1 MIETVGLLLGVI
13 GVVFAFETPRRRFV
27 RLLGFNNVPANVT
40 LVLQPNRIGDSCGGG
55 FDAGESDPN
64 TLAVAPKDIVDKK
77 EHLSEI
83 EFDEYFNSFIGHTVN
98 WEGRVGTVSLKK
110 GGEAVS
116 IQMIFCDKKLR
127 GFLDIKLKDYPN
139 VKLFK
144 SGDSAIVSGK
154 IHSPDWPT
162 FDLKD
167 AKILKWTKKKI

>member
-1 MIETVGLLLGVI
+1 MIETVGLILGVI

-27 RLLGFNNVPANVT
+27 RLLGFNNAPANVT
-40 LVLQPNRIGDSCGGG
+40 LALQPNRSGDSCGGD
-55 FDAGESDPN
+55 FDSGESGSD
-64 TLAVAPKDIVDKK
+64 TLAVAPKDIIDKK

-98 WEGRVGTVSLKK
+98 WEGRIGTVSLKK
-110 GGEAVS
+110 DGEAVR
-116 IQMIFCDKKLR
+116 IQMTFCDQKLR
-127 GFLDIKLKDYPN
+127 GFFDIKLKDYPN

-144 SGDSAIVSGK
+144 SEDRAIVSGK

-162 FDLKD
+162 FDLED